1 MKRIYVPST
10 SSEDW
15 RQFLADPQKQ
25 WRSGYSAR
33 ELAECWESVDGFPA
47 SFKTMLAGS
56 EFPALRKLDLILAI
70 PEHKVDLP
78 GGGRPSQNDLFVLAK
93 AADGELVS
101 IMIEGK
107 VAEPFGS
114 TLETWLM
121 NASDGKR
128 ARLKFLCEALGLA
141 QEPPGQIRYQLLHRA
156 VSAVLEARRFN
167 ARYAMMIVHSFS
179 PEKAWFAD
187 YAAFVG
193 LFGVSTRPGRLVELP
208 GVPTVRLFAAW
219 VSEKENQDDHIQ

>member
-1 MKRIYVPST
+1 MKRIYVPTT
-10 SSEDW
+10 SPEDW
-15 RQFLADPQKQ
+15 RQFLADPEKQ

-33 ELAECWESVDGFPA
+33 ELAECWESADEFPT
-47 SFKTMLAGS
+47 SIQTMLAGS
-56 EFPALRKLDLILAI
+56 EFPALCNLDLILAI

-78 GGGRPSQNDLFVLAK
+78 GGGRPSQNDLFVLGK
-93 AADGELVS
+93 AGDGELVS

-107 VAEPFGS
+107 AAEPFGG

-128 ARLKFLCEALGLA
+128 ARLKFLCETLGLS

-187 YAAFVG
+187 YAAFLE
-193 LFGVSTRPGRLVELP
+193 LFRVSALLGQLVELP
-208 GVPTVRLFAAW
+208 GVPTVRLFAGW
-219 VSEKENQDDHIQ
+219 VSEGCAE

>member
-1 MKRIYVPST
+1 MSRIYVPTT
-10 SSEDW
+10 SPADW
-15 RQFLADPQKQ
+15 RQLLADPQKQ

-33 ELAECWESVDGFPA
+33 ELAECWEAADGFPT
-47 SFKTMLAGS
+47 SIQTMLAGS
-56 EFPALRKLDLILAI
+56 AFPALRKLDLLLAL
-70 PEHKVDLP
+70 PEHQVDLP
-78 GGGRPSQNDLFVLAK
+78 GGGRPSQNDLFVLSK

-101 IMIEGK
+101 LMVEGK

-128 ARLKFLCEALGLA
+128 ARLKFLCETLGLA
-141 QEPPGQIRYQLLHRA
+141 QEPPGQLRYQLLHRA
-156 VSAVLEARRFN
+156 VSAILEAQRFN

-179 PEKAWFAD
+179 SEKAWFAD

-193 LFGVSTRPGRLVELP
+193 LFGLSTQPGQLVELSNLP
-208 GVPTVRLFAAW
+208 SVRLFTAW
-219 VSEKENQDDHIQ
+219 ISERCVVVS